1 MCNKWELIRKENPAP
16 FCQNI
21 TSKIHEG
28 ELIGLDINEN
38 ILDWFFC
45 GTQGTKHII
54 YVRVDEKV
62 ESCTSKSLRAT

>member
-38 ILDWFFC
+38 ILDWFFV
-45 GTQGTKHII
+45 KHKELNI
-54 YVRVDEKV
+54 
-62 ESCTSKSLRAT
+62 